1 MEKGAGSNN
10 YPAVKKTAAWGIES
24 LVSNVLIGVM
34 NRHNT
39 YDQIFVWQKVSF
51 GRNSIGIPGSLSMQK
66 APLYVLRTNQVQM
79 LRCDCG
85 RNYPQNVGV
94 DL

>member
-1 MEKGAGSNN
+1 MEKGAGNN
-10 YPAVKKTAAWGIES
+10 DYPAVINTATWGSES

-51 GRNSIGIPGSLSMQK
+51 GQKSIGIPESLSMQK
-66 APLYVLRTNQVQM
+66 APRYVLRTN
-79 LRCDCG
+79 LSRS
-85 RNYPQNVGV
+85 
-94 DL
+94 